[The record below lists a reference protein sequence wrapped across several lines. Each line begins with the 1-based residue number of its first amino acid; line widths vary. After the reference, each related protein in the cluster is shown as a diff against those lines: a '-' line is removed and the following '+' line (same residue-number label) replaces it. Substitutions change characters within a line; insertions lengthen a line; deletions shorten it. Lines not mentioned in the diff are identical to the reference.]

1 MGGRPARCLP
11 RRRCDRWGDQG
22 NWGNWERCVV
32 TAHVDIGDR
41 EIVVV
46 VDDHR
51 SALCVGVLTLS
62 ADLTTD
68 PPRPEDL
75 TNAIGLVADHL
86 DDVVRDRPDLIG
98 AELTISGPEV
108 TAMVAVEVGGPAVL
122 PFVLDRAAAEDV
134 FRTIVTEGRADRMH
148 NPGLD
153 ALLVDRIVAGCC
165 AVVAVMR
172 KLQVDTVRVEP

>member
-1 MGGRPARCLP
+1 MT
-11 RRRCDRWGDQG
+11 
-22 NWGNWERCVV
+22 V
-32 TAHVDIGDR
+32 HVELGDR
-41 EIVVV
+41 EIVVT
-46 VDDHR
+46 VDDR
-51 SALCVGVLTLS
+51 RMPLPIGVLTLS

-98 AELTISGPEV
+98 AALTISGPEV
-108 TAMVAVEVGGPAVL
+108 TAMVAVEVGGPAAL
-122 PFVLDRAAAEDV
+122 PYELDRAAAEDV
-134 FRTIVTEGRADRMH
+134 FRTIVTEDRRDRAH

-153 ALLVDRIVAGCC
+153 VLLVDRIVAGCC

-172 KLQVDTVRVEP
+172 KLQVDTVTVLP